1 MIKSQPVLENK
12 KIIDFSGTI
21 QYETIG
27 ELIHLFKNQVH
38 TLGVQTGT
46 YKKLLLVMIESLEN
60 IMKYSECP
68 AVTAETGKTFFPDFS
83 IRKDMNRYIIS
94 SSNPMQKQ
102 NISPLEKKLN
112 HLNTMNQQ
120 DLKNFYKETITNGQ
134 FTEYGGAGLG
144 LIEMAKI
151 SGKRMEYQFL
161 PIDDLYARF
170 SLMITIDDGSS

>member
-1 MIKSQPVLENK
+1 MIKSHSVLEDN

-38 TLGVQTGT
+38 SLGVHTGT
-46 YKKLLLVMIESLEN
+46 YKKILLVMIESLEN
-60 IMKYSECP
+60 MMKYSECP
-68 AVTAETGKTFFPDFS
+68 VISAEPGKTFFPDFS
-83 IRKDMNRYIIS
+83 IRKDLNQYIIA

-102 NISPLEKKLN
+102 NISSLERKLN

-151 SGKRMEYQFL
+151 SGKRMEFQFL

-170 SLMITIDDGSS
+170 SLMVTIDECPS